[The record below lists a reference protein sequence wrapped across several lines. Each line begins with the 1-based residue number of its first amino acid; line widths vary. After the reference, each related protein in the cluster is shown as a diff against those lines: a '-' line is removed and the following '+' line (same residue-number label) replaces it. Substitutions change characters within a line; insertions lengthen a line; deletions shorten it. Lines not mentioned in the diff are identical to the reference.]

1 MDARRWI
8 LPEGI
13 EEILP
18 EEAAR
23 IEALRRRLLDR
34 FRAWGYELVIP
45 PFVEHLETLLTG
57 VGHALEPHT
66 LKLTDPLSGRIL
78 GIRPDMTPQ
87 AARIEARRLRREGP
101 VRLCYLG
108 TVLRARPEWPGGTRS
123 PLQVGAEL
131 YGHAGAEADLEVL
144 LLMLETLAE
153 TGVREVHVDLGH
165 VGIFRALA
173 RRAGLDAESEAT
185 LFEALQRKAL
195 PELRELI
202 AGLEAGGEARALA
215 AIEALAGLH
224 GGPEV
229 LEEARRALAGLGDEV
244 EEALGR
250 LMRLVEGLARHG
262 RREPVHVDLA
272 ELRGYRYHTGV
283 VFGAFVPG
291 HGQDVARGG
300 RYDDIGA
307 AFGRARPA
315 TGFSAD
321 LRMLACLA
329 EEAGTSGPAPAGGI
343 LAPFGDDP
351 ALLAEVRARRAR
363 GERVVWALP
372 GQPDD
377 PAACGC
383 DRMLVREGGAWVVK
397 EAGGTGGQGSSA

>member
-1 MDARRWI
+1 MDARRWL

-13 EEILP
+13 EELLP
-18 EEAAR
+18 AEAAR
-23 IEALRRRLLDR
+23 IEALRRALLDLYA
-34 FRAWGYELVIP
+34 AWGYELVIP

-57 VGHALEPHT
+57 TGHALEPHT
-66 LKLTDPLSGRIL
+66 LKLTDPLSGRVL

-87 AARIEARRLRREGP
+87 VARIEARRLRREVP

-123 PLQVGAEL
+123 PLQVGCEL
-131 YGHAGAEADLEVL
+131 YGHAGVEADLEVV
-144 LLMLETLAE
+144 LLMLETLAAA
-153 TGVREVHVDLGH
+153 GVPQVHLDLGH

-173 RRAGLDAESEAT
+173 RRAGLDGETEEA
-185 LFEALQRKAL
+185 LFALLQRKAR
-195 PELRELI
+195 PEL
-202 AGLEAGGEARALA
+202 AARLA
-215 AIEALAGLH
+215 ALDGERAALDAIAALAGLH

-229 LEEARRALAGLGDEV
+229 LEEARRVLPAEPEVEDALA
-244 EEALGR
+244 R
-250 LMRLVEGLARHG
+250 LAALVEGLARHG

-272 ELRGYRYHTGV
+272 ELRGYRYHTGI

-291 HGQDVARGG
+291 HGHDVARGG

-321 LRMLACLA
+321 LRTLACLA
-329 EEAGTSGPAPAGGI
+329 EEAGAARPAPAGGI
-343 LAPFGDDP
+343 LAPFGDEP
-351 ALLAEVRARRAR
+351 ALLEAVRALRAR

-377 PAACGC
+377 PAAHGC
-383 DRMLVREGGAWVVK
+383 DRVLVREHGAWTVK
-397 EAGGTGGQGSSA
+397 KAGTADRGP